1 MIYRQTR
8 IGKDGKP
15 FELLKLRTM
24 DNGVVTHPWLRRTGL
39 DELPQLWN
47 VLRGE
52 MSLFGPRP
60 EVPEWDLFYFVTIPS
75 WYERYRVKP
84 GILGLAQVYGTVR
97 NGDRYHLR
105 CKDAQTLLDLEQM
118 ERWKTWRGRIGV
130 IAEILF
136 NLPAAIRRGQLS
148 ERKQHELSTEPIR
161 TVPGQP
167 ASHGPEPDPDCS
179 DLWPVHRSG
188 TGSSLLA

>member
-15 FELLKLRTM
+15 FELFKLRTM
-24 DNGVVTHPWLRRTGL
+24 ADGVVTRPWLRRTGL

-52 MSLFGPRP
+52 MALFGPRP
-60 EVPEWDLFYFVTIPS
+60 EMPEWDLFYFLTIDS

-105 CKDAQTLLDLEQM
+105 CKDEQTMFDLEQV
-118 ERWKTWRGRIGV
+118 ERWQTLRGRIGV
-130 IAEILF
+130 IVEILF
-136 NLPAAIRRGQLS
+136 HLPAAIRRGQLS
-148 ERKQHELSTEPIR
+148 ERKRHEPSTSAVR
-161 TVPGQP
+161 TVPEQP
-167 ASHGPEPDPDCS
+167 APYGPEPDPDCS
-179 DLWPVHRSG
+179 SLWPVNRNRS
-188 TGSSLLA
+188 SSTLLA